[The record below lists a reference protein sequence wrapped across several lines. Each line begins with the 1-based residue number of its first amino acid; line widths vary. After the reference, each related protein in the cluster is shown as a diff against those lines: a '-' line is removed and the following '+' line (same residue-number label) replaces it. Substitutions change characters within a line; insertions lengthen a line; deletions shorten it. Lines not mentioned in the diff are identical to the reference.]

1 MPKLLKKSF
10 NKLYKKRLFYLGLIY
25 GQINLIKFVE
35 SNKFDNVAIQQNLTN
50 FLFGQISQIKSSTKK
65 KIEHILIYQINLMK
79 KKQAKLKSPHVKRN
93 IRNCKK
99 IQKYVTEK
107 FKFRI

>member
-1 MPKLLKKSF
+1 M
-10 NKLYKKRLFYLGLIY
+10 G
-25 GQINLIKFVE
+25 
-35 SNKFDNVAIQQNLTN
+35 
-50 FLFGQISQIKSSTKK
+50 
-65 KIEHILIYQINLMK
+65 HILIYQINLMK
-79 KKQAKLKSPHVKRN
+79 KKQEKLKSPRVKRN